1 MFFLKNS
8 CSLVCKLTRFL
19 NIQSSRNCSSSLFI
33 SGNKAS
39 ATFSYVSPYLD
50 FDSRFNDLEKLK
62 KELFLRGIK
71 INVDELKET
80 WEFYKRIEKDK
91 NLLEDRRLEVSEKIQ
106 NLMNLKE
113 HTQEEQEK
121 LVSLKAQATILK
133 QDLKFIK
140 QSLWEV
146 EDCAVLRALKLPNVI
161 DERTPEETSVILK
174 VVGEPVNILPKNRKH
189 HLDIGNDFGILEYI
203 NPLQY
208 YLCNEAALFELT
220 IFTICGEIFGKD
232 FLKIAGSDFSR
243 SLVVEGSGIGH
254 DNPNESFLL
263 SSNADSV
270 KNSLSRLHLVGGASL
285 VSLLSFH
292 TKQVIDARNFPQR
305 YFATGK
311 QYTPLS
317 KNVESMGLFTV
328 CQTPAV
334 QVFSMVQDI
343 DSDEYKLEFDKLIV
357 KATEFYDKL
366 EMHYRIVKR
375 SASELQPGE
384 SYKVSFQLWSS
395 FNQEYV
401 EVGFISAYGDFIS
414 KRLMIEC
421 KNVSEHSF
429 PGIISGTVVSVPRL
443 LACVLEQNPDKLE
456 IPNIIQLYMQRDF
469 PIV

>member
-1 MFFLKNS
+1 MF
-8 CSLVCKLTRFL
+8 
-19 NIQSSRNCSSSLFI
+19 
-33 SGNKAS
+33 
-39 ATFSYVSPYLD
+39 
-50 FDSRFNDLEKLK
+50 
-62 KELFLRGIK
+62 
-71 INVDELKET
+71 
-80 WEFYKRIEKDK
+80 
-91 NLLEDRRLEVSEKIQ
+91 
-106 NLMNLKE
+106 
-113 HTQEEQEK
+113 
-121 LVSLKAQATILK
+121 
-133 QDLKFIK
+133 
-140 QSLWEV
+140 
-146 EDCAVLRALKLPNVI
+146 
-161 DERTPEETSVILK
+161 
-174 VVGEPVNILPKNRKH
+174 
-189 HLDIGNDFGILEYI
+189 
-203 NPLQY
+203 
-208 YLCNEAALFELT
+208 
-220 IFTICGEIFGKD
+220 
-232 FLKIAGSDFSR
+232 AGSDFSR